1 MKKKLKNSPSNHP
14 KRILFSVLT
23 LLIVFGAISSLYY
36 LYYQEVSSSI
46 PKNNNQFSNEN
57 KNSVF
62 FYSLNVDYSGILP
75 QVHFIIKTN
84 VSLNAY
90 SILLFA
96 NLSVK
101 VKYYGDMV
109 YVQGISGV
117 IENLNK
123 TNYYW
128 FYYVN
133 GKLGDVASNYKVL
146 FNNTIVD
153 WKYEPWQ

>member
-1 MKKKLKNSPSNHP
+1 MYYQKIN
-14 KRILFSVLT
+14 
-23 LLIVFGAISSLYY
+23 SSL
-36 LYYQEVSSSI
+36 
-46 PKNNNQFSNEN
+46 PKNFNPSSNGN
-57 KNSVF
+57 KNHVF
-62 FYSLNVDYSGILP
+62 IYSLNVDYSGVLP
-75 QVHFIIKTN
+75 RAHFSIRTN
-84 VSLNAY
+84 FTLNAY
-90 SILLFA
+90 SILLYA
-96 NLSVK
+96 NLTVK

-133 GKLGDVASNYKVL
+133 GELGDVASNYKIL
-146 FNNTIVD
+146 TNNTIVD